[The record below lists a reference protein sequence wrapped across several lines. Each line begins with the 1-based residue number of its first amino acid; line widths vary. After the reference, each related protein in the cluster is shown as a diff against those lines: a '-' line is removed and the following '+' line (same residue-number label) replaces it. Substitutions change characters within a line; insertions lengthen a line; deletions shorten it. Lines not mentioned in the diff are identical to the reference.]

1 MKLIKNLLV
10 LFALAITFSLQAQTD
25 AVSQHFSNYV
35 EDEKFTVVYISPR
48 MMDMIANTDDNTD
61 KEAMEALKDLSGL
74 RILTTEQTPAKYY
87 KEAAT
92 KLASSNLESLMTI
105 KSNDGENVNFFV
117 RSNGDKTEELVLLVE
132 GAEFIML
139 SMEGDINLKKVSKLA
154 KALDIKGAEHLEELK
169 NQ

>member
-10 LFALAITFSLQAQTD
+10 LFALAITFSVQAQTD
-25 AVSQHFSNYV
+25 AVSKHFSNYV
-35 EDEKFTVVYISPR
+35 ENEKFTVVYISPK
-48 MMDMIANTDDNTD
+48 MMDMIGNIDESED
-61 KEAMEALKDLSGL
+61 KDAMKALRDLTGL

-87 KEAAT
+87 KEASA